1 MPRHNTINP
10 RSRCGA
16 CVVLN
21 RGCHPQC
28 IFAPYFRCE
37 RGTAHFATV
46 REVFTI
52 RNVVNLLTP
61 FSINDRF
68 WASDT
73 LLFEA
78 QARLQ
83 DPVYGCVSHILAL
96 QQQVSELQAYCALL
110 QNSLLAYYSTHP
122 YSAPQP
128 DPNPNWSSSPPTI
141 PEATLS
147 HNGETSSSQMP
158 LLDDLDELGLV
169 IFGHRRRP

>member
-1 MPRHNTINP
+1 MNP

-37 RGTAHFATV
+37 SGTAHFATV
-46 REVFTI
+46 REVYTI

-61 FSINDRF
+61 LSVNDRF

-96 QQQVSELQAYCALL
+96 QQQVSELQAYRAYL
-110 QNSLLAYYSTHP
+110 QDSLFAYYSSHP
-122 YSAPQP
+122 QLVPP
-128 DPNPNWSSSPPTI
+128 FDPNFNWSSSPPTI
-141 PEATLS
+141 PEATLP
-147 HNGETSSSQMP
+147 HPGETSSSQMP
-158 LLDDLDELGLV
+158 LLDDLDELGPI

>member
-1 MPRHNTINP
+1 MNP

-37 RGTAHFATV
+37 GGTAHFATV
-46 REVFTI
+46 REVYTI

-61 FSINDRF
+61 LSVNDRF

-83 DPVYGCVSHILAL
+83 DPV
-96 QQQVSELQAYCALL
+96 SELQAYRAYL
-110 QNSLLAYYSTHP
+110 QDSLFAYYSSHP
-122 YSAPQP
+122 QLVPP
-128 DPNPNWSSSPPTI
+128 FDPNFNWSSSPPTI
-141 PEATLS
+141 PEATLP
-147 HNGETSSSQMP
+147 HPGETSNSQMP
-158 LLDDLDELGLV
+158 LSDDLDELGPV
-169 IFGHRRRP
+169 IFGHRRCP